1 MYTGQIKE
9 MVKQRHQR
17 TPLKN
22 TLYDMKEKFK
32 RPIITVTYEKTLKY
46 LVNNKGKSYSEALT
60 IANKLLN
67 INKDKEHE

>member
-1 MYTGQIKE
+1 MQLTQIKE
-9 MVKQRHQR
+9 MIKQRHQR

-32 RPIITVTYEKTLKY
+32 RPIVTVTCEKTIKY
-46 LVNNKGKSYSEALT
+46 LVNNKGMSYSEALT

-67 INKDKEHE
+67 NKEKEYE